1 MSECLI
7 LVDNSNVFIEGQK
20 LSARKKGIFKTNPSD
35 RDPCD
40 PSWRINF
47 GNLIDH
53 LSNGRRILDAVLVG
67 SRPPRSDNVWEA
79 ARLNGFQVIVY
90 DRSGG
95 MEKAVDTELVAQGT
109 EIICSVG
116 KPGVLVIASGDR
128 DFIPLVN
135 VAHRKKWEVEMC
147 AFLSSFSPA
156 GDMAMSVERIRALDS
171 DYLKIGKCEFEWP
184 PPASKFGSDT
194 GEISAAA
201 LATTPGTSNPATTPS
216 QGSNAL
222 PESRRAR

>member
-1 MSECLI
+1 VNNCVI
-7 LVDNSNVFIEGQK
+7 LVDNSNIFIEGQK
-20 LSARKKGIFKTNPSD
+20 FSARKKGMFKTHPAD

-40 PSWRINF
+40 PSWRIDF

-53 LSNGRRILDAVLVG
+53 LASRRRILDAILVG
-67 SRPPRSDNVWEA
+67 SRPPRSDSVWEA
-79 ARLNGFQVIVY
+79 ARLNGFQVIVH

-95 MEKAVDTELVAQGT
+95 MEKAVDTELVARGT
-109 EIICSVG
+109 EIVCSLG
-116 KPGVLVIASGDR
+116 EPGILVIASGDR

-147 AFLSSFSPA
+147 AFSSSFSPA
-156 GDMAMSVERIRALDS
+156 GDMALSVERIRPLDS

-184 PPASKFGSDT
+184 LSGSRFGSDT

-201 LATTPGTSNPATTPS
+201 LATTPGTSNPSATS
-216 QGSNAL
+216 QEGPEAV
-222 PESRRAR
+222 PESRRSE